1 VRDVSVPS
9 RLAGKVALIT
19 GAGSGIGEATARR
32 FAAEGA
38 AVLVVDVDDAAASA
52 VARAIER
59 AGGRAESVRADV
71 GEPDDVAAMVAC
83 ALERFGRL
91 DVLHNNAAFGDF
103 APAAEIS
110 LESWQRTLA
119 VNLTGPFLAAKH
131 ALPAMV
137 AQGGGVILSTASVAA
152 VVAEDRLA
160 AYCATKAGLVALT
173 RSIAVEYAPHGVR
186 ANSICP
192 GTIATGRFDARMEKM
207 PELRRRMERAHPV
220 GRLGT
225 AEEVAGLAAY
235 LASDEAAFITGGTY
249 VIDGGGT
256 ATRGIRL
263 D

>member
-1 VRDVSVPS
+1 MPS
-9 RLAGKVALIT
+9 RLEGKVALIT
-19 GAGSGIGEATARR
+19 GAGSGIGAATARR

-38 AVLVVDVDDAAASA
+38 AVVVVDVDRGAAEGVVREIAA
-52 VARAIER
+52 
-59 AGGRAESVRADV
+59 AGGRGDAVRADV
-71 GEPDDVAAMVAC
+71 GEPADVAAMVDR

-119 VNLTGPFLAAKH
+119 VNLTGPFLAARR

-173 RSIAVEYAPHGVR
+173 RSIAVEYASHGVR

-192 GTIATGRFDARMEKM
+192 GTIATRRFNARLEKA

-235 LASDEAAFITGGTY
+235 LASDEAAFITGATY

-263 D
+263 E